1 MSIVRV
7 GATNASAASLVSPAG
22 AAGDIIVWTA
32 YRDASATAPGA
43 ISSPVTNLV
52 NGGASSNSGRVG
64 YEFCT
69 SASAVTRTSSNAT
82 RMSAVR
88 YRGVFGLN
96 AGTMSAATGTSLNF
110 PAASLLLSTKSWW
123 FAYAGVRTGT
133 VPTPSGL
140 STFTNS
146 SVGTGPNLAVF
157 DSNGDVT
164 SNWSSTNVTV
174 NNTGHI
180 SGVIELIGNHG
191 GFNKYD
197 VGSGVTYTIST
208 ENKVA
213 NCNNP
218 GAGHGGVRAFTARKT
233 GKRAL
238 AWRQIA
244 QGETYDITL
253 GLIALSES
261 LSAWPN
267 NGAVVQLDT
276 DGGVM
281 YMGDGATT
289 PYGPFPP
296 PHDGDYG
303 YTVFDLDAGLMWSMH
318 QHMTDWNNDPS
329 ANPNA
334 GTGGIPYTSAKGLDL
349 FPFTGSGNINSTVG
363 MNLSDLNDQAP
374 TWTFPSNASDFAAWD
389 AVVLNSY
396 SLSAGAGSV
405 AVTGQAAALRYHTTW
420 FNSAAIDGSG
430 TLSNGKLTFTSTS
443 DPADK
448 NGVKVNTGRN
458 AGKLGFKITV
468 EALGNNFGHVTGMV
482 ISSEDV
488 ANGLPGNSDS
498 NGFTFIANPATGN
511 WFIFSGGTTRASGS
525 GISLSVGQVFY
536 VVVDFASGNFWV
548 KAAGVFT
555 GWNNSGTANPDT
567 NTGGFPI
574 SVSGNPALYPYYATG
589 SLSGAGSYD
598 GSDISE
604 LGLSN
609 FAPYDHPATAAAYNL
624 SAAQA
629 SIAVSGEAAALKR
642 GLLLS
647 ASYSSLTATGQAAAM
662 SHGYRL
668 IAGNGTA
675 SVAGQAALMSRTYR
689 LAAANGSISIA
700 GQVANLAHGSGLLAS
715 PAMFGLTGQGAR
727 LLRGLR
733 LITGAGS
740 VAATGQAVGLQKGFR
755 LVAGESDFA
764 VTGQVAGLPRSYRL
778 SAGPASVAVVG
789 QDANLQTASQ
799 HAIAAAPGSVS
810 IAGQPAGLLYARR
823 MSAGFASIAVAGEAA
838 SLAKGYGVV
847 AGAGAIAAAGQ
858 AAGFLRLYRLTAA
871 PAAIDV
877 TGQAANLTTVGE
889 FVLNAGAGLVALS
902 GQSAGLRLDR
912 RLSAGPAMIAIA
924 GEPAGLNRGRSM
936 LAGPGGVTLTGQG
949 AGLLARRLM
958 QAGVAIVDVT
968 GQPVTLSHRL
978 FNLPIDER
986 FFEASIPRMRGLSSF
1001 PRDRIDPSKPR
1012 ARVIA
1017 SKQG

>member
-1 MSIVRV
+1 MSIARV
-7 GATNASAASLVSPAG
+7 GATSASAASLLSPAG

-43 ISSPVTNLV
+43 ISSPVTNLA

-88 YRGVFGLN
+88 YSGVLGIN
-96 AGTMSAATGTSLNF
+96 AGSLVAATGTSLNF

-140 STFTNS
+140 SAFTNS

-197 VGSGVTYTIST
+197 VGSGVTYTLST

-218 GAGHGGVRAFTARKT
+218 GAGHGGIRAFTSHKT

-253 GLIALSES
+253 GLIAKGES
-261 LSAWPN
+261 LSTWPN

-281 YMGDGATT
+281 WMGDGATT
-289 PYGPFPP
+289 SYGPFTPP
-296 PHDGDYG
+296 QDGDYG
-303 YTVFDLDAGLMWSMH
+303 YTVFDLDAGLMWTMH
-318 QHMTDWNNDPS
+318 QHLTDWNNDPS
-329 ANPNA
+329 ASPNA
-334 GTGGIPYTSAKGLDL
+334 GTGGIPYTTAKGLDL
-349 FPFTGSGNINSTVG
+349 FPFTGSGNINSTFAVNFG
-363 MNLSDLNDQAP
+363 ELNDQAP
-374 TWTFPSNASDFAAWD
+374 TWTLPANASDFAAWD
-389 AVVLNSY
+389 TVVLNSY
-396 SLSAGAGSV
+396 SLSADAASV
-405 AVTGQAAALRYHTTW
+405 AVTGQAATLRHHTTW

-448 NGVKVNTGRN
+448 NGVKVNVGRN
-458 AGKLGFKITV
+458 AGKLGFKITI

-498 NGFTFIANPATGN
+498 NGFTFIANPSTGN
-511 WFIFSGGTTRASGS
+511 WFIFSGGSTRASGT

-536 VVVDFASGNFWV
+536 VVVDFDSGNFWI

-574 SVSGNPALYPYYATG
+574 SVSGNPALYPYYGTG
-589 SLSGAGSYD
+589 SLSGAGTYD

-609 FAPYDHPATAAAYNL
+609 FTPYDHPATAAAYNL
-624 SAAQA
+624 SADQA
-629 SIAVSGEAAALKR
+629 TVTVTGQAAALKR

-647 ASYSSLTATGQAAAM
+647 AAYSSLTVTGQAASL
-662 SHGYRL
+662 SHGFAM
-668 IAGNGTA
+668 IAGNGST
-675 SVAGQAALMSRTYR
+675 SVTGQAARLARTYR
-689 LAAANGSISIA
+689 LAAGNGSTSIT
-700 GQVANLAHGSGLLAS
+700 GQAANLAHGSDLLAS
-715 PAMFGLTGQGAR
+715 PASIGVTGQAAR

-733 LITGAGS
+733 L
-740 VAATGQAVGLQKGFR
+740 VAAPGDITLTGQAVGLLRGLR
-755 LVAGESDFA
+755 LVADASVITVTGES
-764 VTGQVAGLPRSYRL
+764 VAMPRTYRL
-778 SAGPASVAVVG
+778 AAEPASVAVSG

-799 HAIAAAPGSVS
+799 HAISASPGSVAIS
-810 IAGQPAGLLYARR
+810 GQPAGLLYARR
-823 MSAGFASIAVAGEAA
+823 MPAGFASIAVTGEAA
-838 SLAKGYGVV
+838 GLAKGYAIKADAGSV
-847 AGAGAIAAAGQ
+847 AATGQ
-858 AAGFLRLYRLTAA
+858 AAGFVRLYRLTAA
-871 PAAIDV
+871 PGTIAV

-889 FVLNAGAGLVALS
+889 FVFNAGTGLVALS
-902 GQSAGLRLDR
+902 GQPAVLRLDR
-912 RLSAGPAMIAIA
+912 RLSAAPGSIAIA
-924 GEPAGLNRGRSM
+924 GGGAGLNRGRSM

-949 AGLLARRLM
+949 VGLLAQRLM
-958 QAGVAIVDVT
+958 RAGVAIVDVT
-968 GQPVTLSHRL
+968 GQQATLTHRL
-978 FNLPIDER
+978 FNLAVLEHWIIT
-986 FFEASIPRMRGLSSF
+986 SM
-1001 PRDRIDPSKPR
+1001 PRDRVALSLER
-1012 ARVIA
+1012 ARLVTSLPRIRIIETD
-1017 SKQG
+1017 